1 MRSGAWRGR
10 PDRSLSGPAWSESS
24 CGVTYAICNFAK
36 TSRMAASSREGA
48 PKLSASAM
56 IVFVIVGRIF
66 PSTPMSK
73 KGPNGLPVSVKGT
86 EPDH

>member
-1 MRSGAWRGR
+1 
-10 PDRSLSGPAWSESS
+10 
-24 CGVTYAICNFAK
+24 
-36 TSRMAASSREGA
+36 MAASSREGA